1 MINDNSQVSDSVLW
15 DILKAVMRGH
25 IISLEAAKKKKIVTA
40 GF

>member
-25 IISLEAAKKKKIVTA
+25 ISLEAAKKKKIVTA